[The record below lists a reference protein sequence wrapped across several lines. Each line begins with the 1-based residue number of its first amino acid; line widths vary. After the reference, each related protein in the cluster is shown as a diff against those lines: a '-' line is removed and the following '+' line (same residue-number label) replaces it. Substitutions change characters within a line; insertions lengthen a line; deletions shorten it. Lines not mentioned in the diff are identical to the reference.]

1 MMAVCLLACSGQWAG
16 CLGACGN
23 ADNQPMTFETAR
35 RQIMESGEP
44 SSGDDLL
51 GMQMDFDV
59 YLFEC
64 PGLATVKVTKTG
76 SPDALLEARCVAHRG
91 ASADA
96 IEEQIVH
103 AWREDLCYGY
113 REAHQVRRR
122 NDTVQLDFVTQIC
135 DRGLYVTGAIT
146 VRWP

>member
-1 MMAVCLLACSGQWAG
+1 M
-16 CLGACGN
+16 

-59 YLFEC
+59 YLFRF
-64 PGLATVKVTKTG
+64 PGLATVEVMKTG
-76 SPDALLEARCVAHRG
+76 SPDALLEARCVAHRD

-96 IEEQIVH
+96 IEEQLVH

-122 NDTVQLDFVTQIC
+122 NDTVQLDFVTQNR